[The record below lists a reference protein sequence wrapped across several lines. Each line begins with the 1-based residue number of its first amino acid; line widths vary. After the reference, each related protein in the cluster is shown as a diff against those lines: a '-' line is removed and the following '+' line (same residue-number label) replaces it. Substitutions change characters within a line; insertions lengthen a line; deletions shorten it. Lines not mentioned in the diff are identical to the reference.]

1 MNTRP
6 TGLPTAPAA
15 GPDTIGEVTSDGIP
29 PARPR
34 VAVCGISLEAS
45 TFSPALTTAAMLAPR
60 RGQEVLDAWPF
71 WRDGGALT
79 DRADWIGILQARN
92 IAGGAIPADDYAQL
106 KAEILAGLVAAV
118 GEAPLDGVV
127 LDVHG
132 AASVVGLDDMEGDLA
147 VAVRA
152 VVGADCLISSGMD
165 LHGNVS
171 RTLAETVDLLT
182 TYRTAPH
189 VDWQETKER
198 AARNLV
204 DRLALPPGRRRPAKA
219 WVPVPILLPG
229 EMTSTR
235 QEPATSLYA
244 RVPEI
249 EALDGI
255 LDAGIWIG
263 YPWADEPRNGAVV
276 MVVGDD
282 ADLAMARA
290 TALAGELWER
300 REEFGF
306 VAPTGSFEEVLA
318 TAVSSPRTPYV
329 ISDSGDNPTAGGAG
343 DVTWTLTEL
352 LADEGLV
359 ASGRRAIYA
368 SIPDQAGALAAAEAG
383 VGADVRLTLGARVD
397 ARPAPPVEVSGR
409 VVSVVP
415 SDDNLEVVVRTPAV
429 DVVVTRRRRPYHLES
444 DFTRL
449 GLDPRSA
456 DIVVVKIG
464 YLEPELFDLAADW
477 MLALTPGGVDQDL
490 ARLGHRRIR
499 RPMFPL
505 DDVSGVDPVADA
517 VLFPGDT
524 APTG

>member
-1 MNTRP
+1 MTRSA
-6 TGLPTAPAA
+6 L
-15 GPDTIGEVTSDGIP
+15 
-29 PARPR
+29 PR

-60 RGQEVLDAWPF
+60 RGPDVLDAWDF
-71 WRDGGALT
+71 WSTGGSLA
-79 DRADWIGILQARN
+79 DRAEWIGILQARS
-92 IAGGAIPADDYAQL
+92 IAGGAIPADDYALL
-106 KAEILAGLVAAV
+106 KAEILAGLVAV
-118 GEAPLDGVV
+118 VDQAPLDGLV
-127 LDVHG
+127 LDIHG

-152 VVGADCLISSGMD
+152 VVGPECLISSGMD

-204 DRLALPPGRRRPAKA
+204 DRLALPVGRRRPAKA

-244 RVPEI
+244 RVPRI

-263 YPWADEPRNGAVV
+263 YPWADEPRNCAVV

-282 ADLAMARA
+282 AALAMAEA
-290 TALAGELWER
+290 TALAGELWAR

-306 VAPTGSFEEVLA
+306 VAPTGTLEEVLA
-318 TAVSSPRTPYV
+318 RAIEAPSGPYFV
-329 ISDSGDNPTAGGAG
+329 SDSGDNPTAGGAG
-343 DVTWTLTEL
+343 DVTWTLARL
-352 LADEGLV
+352 LASEELA
-359 ASGRRAIYA
+359 ASGKRAIYA
-368 SIPDQAGALAAAEAG
+368 SLPDAMGALAAAEAG
-383 VGADVRLTLGARVD
+383 IGAHVRLTLGARVD
-397 ARPAPPVEVSGR
+397 ARLSPPVEVAGE
-409 VVSVVP
+409 VVAVVP
-415 SDDNLEVVVRTPAV
+415 SEANLEVVVRTPAV
-429 DVVVTRRRRPYHLES
+429 DVILTRRRRPYHLEA

-464 YLEPELFDLAADW
+464 YLEPELFDMAADW

-490 ARLGHRRIR
+490 ARLGHRRIQ

-505 DDVSGVDPVADA
+505 DDVSAVDPTAGA

-524 APTG
+524 AAG

>member
-1 MNTRP
+1 MT
-6 TGLPTAPAA
+6 TEVDLLTLPR
-15 GPDTIGEVTSDGIP
+15 I
-29 PARPR
+29 
-34 VAVCGISLEAS
+34 AVCGISLEAS

-60 RGQEVLDAWPF
+60 RGREVLDAWDF
-71 WRDGGALT
+71 WREGGSLA
-79 DRADWIGILQARN
+79 DRAEWIGVLQARN
-92 IAGGAIPADDYAQL
+92 IAGGAIPADDYALL
-106 KAEILAGLVAAV
+106 KAEILAGLLAAV
-118 GEAPLDGVV
+118 ADGPLDGLV
-127 LDVHG
+127 LDIHG

-147 VAVRA
+147 TAVRA

-198 AARNLV
+198 AARNLL
-204 DRLALPPGRRRPAKA
+204 DRLALPAGRRRPAKA

-235 QEPATSLYA
+235 QEPASSLYA

-263 YPWADEPRNGAVV
+263 YPWADEPRNCAVV
-276 MVVGDD
+276 MAVGDD
-282 ADLAMARA
+282 AGLAMAEA
-290 TALAGELWER
+290 TGLARELWER

-306 VAPTGSFEEVLA
+306 VAPTGSFDEVLA
-318 TAVSSPRTPYV
+318 AAIASPARPYF

-352 LADEGLV
+352 LASEDLA
-359 ASGRRAIYA
+359 ASGKRAIYA
-368 SIPDQAGALAAAEAG
+368 SIPDSAGALAAAEAG

-397 ARPAPPVEVSGR
+397 ARPAPPVEVAGT
-409 VVSVVP
+409 VVAVVATE
-415 SDDNLEVVVRTPAV
+415 DNLEVVVRTPAV
-429 DVVVTRRRRPYHLES
+429 DVVLTRRRRPYHLEQ

-449 GLDPRSA
+449 GLDPRTA

-464 YLEPELFDLAADW
+464 YLEPELFDMAADW

-490 ARLGHRRIR
+490 ARLGHSRVQ
-499 RPMFPL
+499 RPMFPI
-505 DDVSGVDPVADA
+505 DDVSSVDPLAGA

-524 APTG
+524 GGARTG

>member
-1 MNTRP
+1 
-6 TGLPTAPAA
+6 
-15 GPDTIGEVTSDGIP
+15 
-29 PARPR
+29 
-34 VAVCGISLEAS
+34 VAVCGISLESS
-45 TFSPALTTAAMLAPR
+45 TFSPALTTTAMLAPR
-60 RGQEVLDAWPF
+60 RGREVLDAWDF
-71 WRDGGALT
+71 WHEGGSLA
-79 DRADWIGILQARN
+79 DRADWIGVLQARS
-92 IAGGAIPADDYAQL
+92 IAGGAIPADDYTQL
-106 KAEILAGLVAAV
+106 KAEILSGLAATAA
-118 GEAPLDGVV
+118 EAPLDGVV
-127 LDVHG
+127 LDIHG

-147 VAVRA
+147 RAVRA
-152 VVGADCLISSGMD
+152 VVGPECLLSSGMD

-171 RTLAETVDLLT
+171 RALAETVDLLT

-189 VDWQETKER
+189 VDWRETKQR

-204 DRLALPPGRRRPAKA
+204 DRLALPKGRRRPAKA

-282 ADLAMARA
+282 ADRAMAEA
-290 TALAGELWER
+290 TALAGDLWDR

-306 VAPTGSFEEVLA
+306 VAPTGSLDDVLSA
-318 TAVSSPRTPYV
+318 AIASPVRPYLV
-329 ISDSGDNPTAGGAG
+329 SDSGDNPTAGGAG
-343 DVTWTLTEL
+343 DVTWTLAEL
-352 LADEGLV
+352 LASDELA
-359 ASGRRAIYA
+359 ASGKRAIYA
-368 SIPDQAGALAAAEAG
+368 SIPDTAGALAAAEAG
-383 VGADVRLTLGARVD
+383 VGAHVRLTVGARID
-397 ARPAPPVEVSGR
+397 SRPAPPVEVAGE
-409 VVSVVP
+409 VVAVVP
-415 SDDNLEVVVRTPAV
+415 SEDNLEVVVRTPAV
-429 DVVVTRRRRPYHLES
+429 DVIVTRRRRPYHLEL

-449 GLDPRSA
+449 GLDPRGA

-490 ARLGHRRIR
+490 RRLGHRRVR

-505 DDVSGVDPVADA
+505 DDVSGVDPLADA

-524 APTG
+524 SASAAQR

>member
-1 MNTRP
+1 
-6 TGLPTAPAA
+6 
-15 GPDTIGEVTSDGIP
+15 
-29 PARPR
+29 

-60 RGQEVLDAWPF
+60 RGRDVLDAWDF
-71 WRDGGALT
+71 WSDGGSLA
-79 DRADWIGILQARN
+79 DRAEWIGVLQARS
-92 IAGGAIPADDYAQL
+92 IAGGAIPADDYAGL
-106 KAEILAGLVAAV
+106 KAEILAGLVAV
-118 GEAPLDGVV
+118 VDEAPLDGLV
-127 LDVHG
+127 LDIHG

-147 VAVRA
+147 DAVRA
-152 VVGADCLISSGMD
+152 VVGTDCLISSGMD

-171 RTLAETVDLLT
+171 RALAETVDLLT

-204 DRLALPPGRRRPAKA
+204 DRLALSAGRRRPAKA

-235 QEPATSLYA
+235 QEPATSLYD
-244 RVPEI
+244 RVPRI
-249 EALDGI
+249 EAMDGI

-263 YPWADEPRNGAVV
+263 YPWADEPRNCAVV

-282 ADLAMARA
+282 AEL
-290 TALAGELWER
+290 ALAEATGLARELWSR

-306 VAPTGSFEEVLA
+306 VAPTGTLDEVLTRAVAA
-318 TAVSSPRTPYV
+318 TSGPYFV
-329 ISDSGDNPTAGGAG
+329 SDSGDNPTAGGAG

-352 LADEGLV
+352 LASEALA
-359 ASGRRAIYA
+359 ASGKRAIYA
-368 SIPDQAGALAAAEAG
+368 SIPDAMGALAAAEAG
-383 VGADVRLTLGARVD
+383 VGANVRLTIGARVD
-397 ARPAPPVEVSGR
+397 ARPAPPVEVEGE
-409 VVSVVP
+409 VVAMVS
-415 SDDNLEVVVRTPAV
+415 SDDNLEVVVRTPAI
-429 DVVVTRRRRPYHLES
+429 DVILTRRRRPYHLEA

-464 YLEPELFDLAADW
+464 YLEPELFDMAADW

-490 ARLGHRRIR
+490 ARLGHHRIQ

-505 DDVSGVDPVADA
+505 DDVSAVDPTVGA

-524 APTG
+524 AR

>member
-1 MNTRP
+1 MT
-6 TGLPTAPAA
+6 
-15 GPDTIGEVTSDGIP
+15 GPD
-29 PARPR
+29 RPR

-45 TFSPALTTAAMLAPR
+45 TFSPALTTAAILSPR
-60 RGQEVLDAWPF
+60 RGREVLDAWDF
-71 WRDGGALT
+71 WRDGGSLA
-79 DRADWIGILQARN
+79 DRAEWIGVLQARN
-92 IAGGAIPADDYAQL
+92 IAGGAIPAEDYASL
-106 KAEILAGLVAAV
+106 KAEILAGLVATV
-118 GEAPLDGVV
+118 EQAPLDGLV
-127 LDVHG
+127 LDLHG

-147 VAVRA
+147 LAVRA
-152 VVGADCLISSGMD
+152 VVGPECLISSGMD

-198 AARNLV
+198 AARNLL
-204 DRLALPPGRRRPAKA
+204 DRLALPSGRRRPAKA

-263 YPWADEPRNGAVV
+263 YPWADEPRNCAVV

-282 ADLAMARA
+282 AELALAEA
-290 TALAGELWER
+290 SALAGELWAR

-306 VAPTGSFEEVLA
+306 VAPTGSLDEVLA
-318 TAVSSPRTPYV
+318 AAVASPVRPYFV
-329 ISDSGDNPTAGGAG
+329 SDSGDNPTAGGAG

-352 LADEGLV
+352 LASEELA
-359 ASGRRAIYA
+359 ASGKRAIYA
-368 SIPDQAGALAAAEAG
+368 SIPDGSGALAAQEAG
-383 VGADVRLTLGARVD
+383 VGADVHLTLGARVD
-397 ARPAPPVEVSGR
+397 DRHAPPAHVSGR
-409 VVSVVP
+409 VVAVVP
-415 SDDNLEVVVRTPAV
+415 GEDNLEVVVRTEHV

-449 GLDPRSA
+449 GLDPRAA

-464 YLEPELFDLAADW
+464 YLEPELFDMAADW
-477 MLALTPGGVDQDL
+477 MLALTPGGVDQHL
-490 ARLGHRRIR
+490 ARLGHRRIQ

-505 DDVSGVDPVADA
+505 DDVSSVDPLAGA

-524 APTG
+524 AG

>member
-1 MNTRP
+1 VP
-6 TGLPTAPAA
+6 GSAL
-15 GPDTIGEVTSDGIP
+15 
-29 PARPR
+29 PR

-45 TFSPALTTAAMLAPR
+45 TFSPAMTTTAMLAPR
-60 RGQEVLDAWPF
+60 RGRDVLDAWDF
-71 WRDGGALT
+71 WRDGGSLA
-79 DRADWIGILQARN
+79 DRAEWIGVMQARN
-92 IAGGAIPADDYAQL
+92 IAGGAIPLEDYEGL
-106 KAEILAGLVAAV
+106 KAKILAGLDAA
-118 GEAPLDGVV
+118 GPLDGVV

-132 AASVVGLDDMEGDLA
+132 AASVVGMDDMEGDLA
-147 VAVRA
+147 RAVRA

-171 RTLAETVDLLT
+171 RELAETVDLLT

-198 AARNLV
+198 AARNLLE
-204 DRLALPPGRRRPAKA
+204 RLALPEGRRRPAKA

-235 QEPATSLYA
+235 QEPAASLYA

-263 YPWADEPRNGAVV
+263 YPWADEPRNCAVV
-276 MVVGDD
+276 MAVGDD
-282 ADLAMARA
+282 AELAMAEA
-290 TALAGELWER
+290 SALARELWSR

-306 VAPTGSFEEVLA
+306 VAPTGSFDEVLA
-318 TAVSSPRTPYV
+318 QAIASPVTPYFV
-329 ISDSGDNPTAGGAG
+329 SDSGDNPTAGGAG
-343 DVTWTLTEL
+343 DVTWTLAEL
-352 LADEGLV
+352 LASDALA
-359 ASGRRAIYA
+359 ASGKRAIYA
-368 SIPDQAGALAAAEAG
+368 SIPDAVGAMAAAVAG
-383 VGADVRLTLGARVD
+383 VGAHVRLEVGARVD
-397 ARPAPPVEVSGR
+397 ARHAPPVEVAGE
-409 VVSVVP
+409 VVAVVP
-415 SDDNLEVVVRTPAV
+415 TDDNLEVVVRTPSV

-449 GLDPRSA
+449 GLEPRSA

-464 YLEPELFDLAADW
+464 YLEPELFDMAADW

-490 ARLGHRRIR
+490 QRLGHQRIG
-499 RPMFPL
+499 RPMFPF
-505 DDVSGVDPVADA
+505 DDVSAVDPVAGA

-524 APTG
+524 GG

>member
-1 MNTRP
+1 MT
-6 TGLPTAPAA
+6 TDGVLPHL
-15 GPDTIGEVTSDGIP
+15 
-29 PARPR
+29 PR

-45 TFSPALTTAAMLAPR
+45 TFSPALTTEAMLAPR
-60 RGQEVLDAWPF
+60 RGREVLDAWEF
-71 WRDGGALT
+71 WRPGGALA
-79 DRADWIGILQARN
+79 DRARWFGILQARS
-92 IAGGAIPADDYAQL
+92 IAGGAIPADDYVLL

-118 GEAPLDGVV
+118 ADAPLDGVV
-127 LDVHG
+127 LDIHG

-147 VAVRA
+147 VAVRE
-152 VVGADCLISSGMD
+152 VVGPHCLISSGMD

-198 AARNLV
+198 AARNLLA
-204 DRLALPPGRRRPAKA
+204 RLALPPGRRRPAKA

-276 MVVGDD
+276 VVVGDD
-282 ADLAMARA
+282 ADLAMTEA
-290 TALAGELWER
+290 TALATELWER

-306 VAPTGSFEEVLA
+306 VAPTGSLDEVLA
-318 TAVSSPRTPYV
+318 AALASPVTPYFV
-329 ISDSGDNPTAGGAG
+329 SDSGDNPTAGGAG
-343 DVTWTLTEL
+343 DVTWTLAEL
-352 LADEGLV
+352 LASEELA

-368 SIPDQAGALAAAEAG
+368 SIPDAMGALAAAEAG

-397 ARPAPPVEVSGR
+397 ARPAPPVEVAGK
-409 VVSVVP
+409 VVAVVP
-415 SDDNLEVVVRTPAV
+415 SDDNLEVVVRTATV
-429 DVVVTRRRRPYHLES
+429 DVVVTRRRRPYHLER

-464 YLEPELFDLAADW
+464 YLEPELFDMAADW

-490 ARLGHRRIR
+490 VRLGHRRVR

-505 DDVSGVDPVADA
+505 DDVSGVDPLADA
-517 VLFPGDT
+517 ELFPGDT
-524 APTG
+524 SSDDPGLPAEG

>member
-1 MNTRP
+1 
-6 TGLPTAPAA
+6 
-15 GPDTIGEVTSDGIP
+15 
-29 PARPR
+29 
-34 VAVCGISLEAS
+34 
-45 TFSPALTTAAMLAPR
+45 
-60 RGQEVLDAWPF
+60 
-71 WRDGGALT
+71 
-79 DRADWIGILQARN
+79 
-92 IAGGAIPADDYAQL
+92 
-106 KAEILAGLVAAV
+106 
-118 GEAPLDGVV
+118 
-127 LDVHG
+127 
-132 AASVVGLDDMEGDLA
+132 MEGDLA

-189 VDWQETKER
+189 VDWRETKER
-198 AARNLV
+198 AARNLL

-235 QEPATSLYA
+235 QEPASSLYA

-263 YPWADEPRNGAVV
+263 YPWADEPRNCAVV

-282 ADLAMARA
+282 ADLAMAEA
-290 TALAGELWER
+290 TALARELWGGAR
-300 REEFGF
+300 SSASSHRPG
-306 VAPTGSFEEVLA
+306 PSTRC
-318 TAVSSPRTPYV
+318 SPRPSPRRSAV
-329 ISDSGDNPTAGGAG
+329 RHLRLGRQPDGRRCGRRDLDPGPAAGERG
-343 DVTWTLTEL
+343 
-352 LADEGLV
+352 LA
-359 ASGRRAIYA
+359 ASGKRAIYA
-368 SIPDQAGALAAAEAG
+368 SIPDAMGALAAAEAG
-383 VGADVRLTLGARVD
+383 VGADVRLQLGARVD
-397 ARPAPPVEVSGR
+397 DRHAPPVEVSGT
-409 VVSVVP
+409 VVAVVP
-415 SDDNLEVVVRTPAV
+415 SEDNLEVVVRTPAV
-429 DVVVTRRRRPYHLES
+429 DVVLTRRRRPYHLEA

-449 GLDPRSA
+449 GLDPRRA

-490 ARLGHRRIR
+490 ARLGHTRIQ

-505 DDVSGVDPVADA
+505 DDVSSVDPVAHA

-524 APTG
+524 AR